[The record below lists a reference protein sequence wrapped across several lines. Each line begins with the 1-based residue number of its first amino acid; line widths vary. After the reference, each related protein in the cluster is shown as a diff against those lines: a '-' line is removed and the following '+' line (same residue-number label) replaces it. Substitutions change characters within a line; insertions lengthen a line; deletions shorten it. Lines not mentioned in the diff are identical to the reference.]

1 MSLFESKFKTALS
14 SNVPLLDKI
23 MYYIIKRKGKRMR
36 PMFVFLAAKVFGKCD
51 ENTFLSASMIE
62 LLHTATLV
70 HDDVIDDANFRR
82 GFFSINALWKNKVAV
97 LVGDFLLSKGLLL
110 AVKNK
115 QYKLLEIVSKA
126 VQDMSEG
133 ELLQIEKSRKLDIT
147 ESVYLDII
155 NQKTASLIAACCA
168 SGASSVTDNEKD
180 IENMKLFG
188 TKAGIAFQIKDDL
201 FDYLQA
207 PLIGKPKGL
216 DIREG
221 KLTLPLIYSL
231 GKSNKKTKNFYL
243 KILKNKN
250 KSEKEISDIINFVKS
265 SGGVEYAQKKMKLF
279 HDEAFNILDNFKDCA
294 AKNSLRMLLDYVIN
308 RKK

>member
-1 MSLFESKFKTALS
+1 M
-14 SNVPLLDKI
+14 
-23 MYYIIKRKGKRMR
+23 
-36 PMFVFLAAKVFGKCD
+36 
-51 ENTFLSASMIE
+51 
-62 LLHTATLV
+62 
-70 HDDVIDDANFRR
+70 
-82 GFFSINALWKNKVAV
+82 
-97 LVGDFLLSKGLLL
+97 L

-115 QYKLLEIVSKA
+115 QYKLLEIVSNA

-201 FDYLQA
+201 FDYLQV

-231 GKSNKKTKNFYL
+231 SKADKKTKNFYL
-243 KILKNKN
+243 KILKNKI
-250 KSEKEISDIINFVKS
+250 KSEKKFLTSLISS
-265 SGGVEYAQKKMKLF
+265 SQVEVLNMLKKK
-279 HDEAFNILDNFKDCA
+279 
-294 AKNSLRMLLDYVIN
+294 
-308 RKK
+308 

>member
-1 MSLFESKFKTALS
+1 
-14 SNVPLLDKI
+14 
-23 MYYIIKRKGKRMR
+23 MR
-36 PMFVFLAAKVFGKCD
+36 PMFVFLSAKVCGKCD

-115 QYKLLEIVSKA
+115 QYKLLEIVSNA

-201 FDYLQA
+201 FDYLQV

-231 GKSNKKTKNFYL
+231 SKADKKTKSYYI
-243 KILKNKN
+243 KILKNKI
-250 KSEKEISDIINFVKS
+250 KSETEVSDIINFVKS

-279 HDEAFNILDNFKDCA
+279 HDEACNILDNFKDCA
-294 AKNSLRMLLDYVIN
+294 AKKSLHMLLDYVIN